1 MNRKNFKNSS
11 MPNSSPKLPLP
22 HSSGISFNLDSS
34 NGNYGYEVE
43 GVGIG
48 KGEKQHPKF
57 KRVLL
62 KLSGE
67 ALMGNQEYG
76 IDPERMMEYAYQIK
90 EIVKIDGIELAIVIG
105 GGNIFRGMD
114 ASHMGIDR
122 ASGDYMGMLA
132 TVMNGIALQ
141 SSLEKI
147 GLFTRLTSAIE
158 MPKIC
163 EPYIRRRAIRHLEKG
178 RVVIFSAGTGHPF
191 FTTDTAA
198 SLRAVEI
205 DADVLLKA
213 TRVDGVYTAD
223 PEKDHTAIKYDT
235 VTFNEVLTKEL
246 NVMDMT
252 AFALCRENE
261 LPVIIFDMN
270 KVGNLRKIIHGEKIG
285 TLVSERS

>member
-1 MNRKNFKNSS
+1 

-22 HSSGISFNLDSS
+22 HSSGISFNLDST

>member
-1 MNRKNFKNSS
+1 MGSKK
-11 MPNSSPKLPLP
+11 
-22 HSSGISFNLDSS
+22 
-34 NGNYGYEVE
+34 
-43 GVGIG
+43 
-48 KGEKQHPKF
+48 HPKF

-67 ALMGNQEYG
+67 ALMGNQEFG
-76 IDPERMMEYAYQIK
+76 IDPERIMEYAFQIK

-114 ASHMGIDR
+114 AGDIGIDR

-147 GLFTRLTSAIE
+147 GLYTRLMSAIE

-205 DADVLLKA
+205 EADVLLKA

-223 PEKDHTAIKYDT
+223 PEKDKTAIKYET

-261 LPVIIFDMN
+261 LPVIVFDMN
-270 KVGNLRKIIHGEKIG
+270 KVGNLRKIIHGEKVG
-285 TLVSERS
+285 TLVSERV